1 MIVRGESTIINYNA
15 PFDQG
20 FTHPLSTRSTNMAR
34 KAPCLF
40 LKRLLAVC
48 VISEPVTGAMA
59 AERSV
64 HSAGIAE
71 VHRVPINVINR
82 PIPPVL
88 EEEKVK
94 SLMKTIEVR
103 TTLYNVEANFTCN
116 L

>member
-1 MIVRGESTIINYNA
+1 M
-15 PFDQG
+15 D
-20 FTHPLSTRSTNMAR
+20 PLLIPNFQFQIPNVHIFWARAIQLVMAR
-34 KAPCLF
+34 KPPCLF

-48 VISEPVTGAMA
+48 FLTEPVTGAMA

-64 HSAGIAE
+64 HSAGITE
-71 VHRVPINVINR
+71 VHQVPINVIHR

-103 TTLYNVEANFTCN
+103 
-116 L
+116 

>member
-1 MIVRGESTIINYNA
+1 
-15 PFDQG
+15 
-20 FTHPLSTRSTNMAR
+20 MAR

-40 LKRLLAVC
+40 FKRFLAIS
-48 VISEPVTGAMA
+48 VITEPVTGVMS

-71 VHRVPINVINR
+71 VHQVPINVINR
-82 PIPPVL
+82 PILPVL

-103 TTLYNVEANFTCN
+103 KAHLACNFIYD
-116 L
+116 